1 MVVIRYH
8 RVRRFVSIPEE
19 TTLKNEFNVL
29 EEKKLAGQ
37 VEASSQ
43 SIVCGWRYVS
53 LPTLSTTKAS
63 ETARRTSVE
72 RGEEEVQE
80 GSTSAQASKNFCMR
94 LSYHRTLHVTSV
106 IDRGF
111 KPRRTLSFCVRYAG
125 VDGKSMDVFD
135 PPPIRRYRPL

>member
-53 LPTLSTTKAS
+53 LPTLSTLHHESQRDGEAYK
-63 ETARRTSVE
+63 RRTR
-72 RGEEEVQE
+72 RG
-80 GSTSAQASKNFCMR
+80 
-94 LSYHRTLHVTSV
+94 
-106 IDRGF
+106 RGA
-111 KPRRTLSFCVRYAG
+111 RG
-125 VDGKSMDVFD
+125 
-135 PPPIRRYRPL
+135 

>member
-37 VEASSQ
+37 VQASSR

-53 LPTLSTTKAS
+53 LPTLSSPNTLHHENQRDGEAYK
-63 ETARRTSVE
+63 RRTR
-72 RGEEEVQE
+72 RG
-80 GSTSAQASKNFCMR
+80 
-94 LSYHRTLHVTSV
+94 
-106 IDRGF
+106 RGA
-111 KPRRTLSFCVRYAG
+111 RG
-125 VDGKSMDVFD
+125 
-135 PPPIRRYRPL
+135 

>member
-37 VEASSQ
+37 VEASSR

-80 GSTSAQASKNFCMR
+80 GSTR
-94 LSYHRTLHVTSV
+94 
-106 IDRGF
+106 
-111 KPRRTLSFCVRYAG
+111 PRKTFVCDFRITGHYT
-125 VDGKSMDVFD
+125 
-135 PPPIRRYRPL
+135 